1 MATAPDLVPVTR
13 RVLADQ
19 LTPVLAYRRLVSGD
33 ARLEPSFLLES
44 VEVGGRVGRYSV
56 IAARPWRT
64 VTVHGRQTVHRDASG
79 EVLQSASRDDPLDS
93 VRGVLADATI
103 APAPGPWFSGG
114 WCGWIGYD
122 AVRWLEPD
130 AVGFE
135 RAPVDDRAIPDMH
148 MGLYL
153 EVLVFDHVDKTLTAV
168 RWADRAAAA
177 SAQAAERDAMD
188 RLDATLDRVESDA
201 VALSPGRLDLDPSAM
216 PTQPGTCNMTQSQF
230 EQGVE
235 RCIDYIRAGDIFQV
249 VPSQRF
255 ERESRVDPFAVYR
268 TLRVV
273 NPSPYMIYMQG
284 PGAIL
289 IASSPEILCR
299 VEGRMVFS
307 RPLAGTRRRGV
318 DESAD
323 AALEAELRSDDKE
336 RAEHSMLVD
345 LARNDIGTV
354 CEPGTV
360 QVERLMDVERYRHV
374 MHLSSTVKGTL
385 RPNLDAWDAL
395 RRSLPVGTVSGAPKI
410 RAMQIIDELEPT
422 RRGPFG
428 GGIGYVS
435 LHGEMDMA
443 IALRTMVVPAGR
455 PGPPWTYHLQAG
467 AGIVL
472 DSVPRREYEETIA
485 KAASLSRAVDLAEN
499 AFAADASGGQGEPR

>member
-1 MATAPDLVPVTR
+1 MAQAHDLVPVTR

-33 ARLEPSFLLES
+33 TRLAPSFLLES
-44 VEVGGRVGRYSV
+44 VEVGGTVGRYSV
-56 IAARPWRT
+56 IGARPSQT
-64 VTVHGRQTVHRDASG
+64 VTVHGHNTEHHDAAG
-79 EVLQSASRDDPLDS
+79 DVLQAGVCDDPLDS
-93 VRGVLADATI
+93 VRSVLADATI
-103 APAPGPWFSGG
+103 APSPGPWFPGG

-130 AVGFE
+130 AVGFD
-135 RAPVDDRAIPDMH
+135 RAPVDDRGIADMH
-148 MGLYL
+148 LGLYL

-168 RWADRAAAA
+168 RWADRAAAS
-177 SAQAAERDAMD
+177 SAKAAEQDAMD
-188 RLDATLDRVESDA
+188 RLDILIDRVESDA
-201 VALSPGRLDLDPSAM
+201 VALPPGRLDLDPSAM
-216 PTQPGTCNMTQSQF
+216 GTRPGTCNMTQAQF

-255 ERESRVDPFAVYR
+255 EREVEVDPFAVYR

-299 VEGRMVFS
+299 VDDRTVFS
-307 RPLAGTRRRGV
+307 RPLAGTRRRGA
-318 DESAD
+318 DEKAD
-323 AALEAELRSDDKE
+323 AALEVDLRTDKKE
-336 RAEHSMLVD
+336 CAEHSMLVD

-360 QVERLMDVERYRHV
+360 EVERLMDVERYRHV
-374 MHLSSTVKGTL
+374 MHLSSTIKGTL
-385 RPNLDAWDAL
+385 REGLDAWDAL

-428 GGIGYVS
+428 GGIGCVS
-435 LHGEMDMA
+435 LHGNMDMA
-443 IALRTMVVPAGR
+443 IALRTMVVPTPR
-455 PGPPWTYHLQAG
+455 RGPPWTYHLQAG

-472 DSVPRREYEETIA
+472 DSVPQREYEETIA
-485 KAASLSRAVDLAEN
+485 KAASLSRAIDLAES
-499 AFAADASGGQGEPR
+499 AFAAEPSGGHGEPR